1 MQKIKIK
8 IFHLVENIIYKKFK
22 SEAFR
27 KYRDR
32 KGENKGREEEIIVHF
47 SYFLLLAK
55 GITIL
60 HSKSSPIVR
69 PVLLDLRQLKDD
81 FKRANIRSRGT
92 KKRKEKMERLCSSF
106 EGPSLRMESWRN
118 ERHFTTLAL
127 LSPLFRPFSLSQL
140 TFLANCFNC
149 LLIKF

>member
-22 SEAFR
+22 SEVFTNTETEREKIRDAR
-27 KYRDR
+27 K
-32 KGENKGREEEIIVHF
+32 IIVHF

-55 GITIL
+55 RITIL

>member
-1 MQKIKIK
+1 M
-8 IFHLVENIIYKKFK
+8 
-22 SEAFR
+22 
-27 KYRDR
+27 
-32 KGENKGREEEIIVHF
+32 HF

-149 LLIKF
+149 FLIKFWHWQWLKKKKNYDKKYRTNENREINRDNGVEV